1 MDYQGMTGK
10 IYQVEEERMNGG
22 GEGTIHGIVG
32 MNGYVAKIFKPDKR
46 SADRE
51 EKLRCMV
58 KKGATV
64 KNLEH
69 ITWPLDV
76 IYNAEGFAGYVMQKI
91 ENVQSLTAVY
101 NGDKYNPAGRLQSL
115 RGCGNGTQYG
125 TGVRGSESAEY
136 LHQFE
141 CKR

>member
-76 IYNAEGFAGYVMQKI
+76 IYNAEGFAGMLCRK
-91 ENVQSLTAVY
+91 
-101 NGDKYNPAGRLQSL
+101 
-115 RGCGNGTQYG
+115 
-125 TGVRGSESAEY
+125 
-136 LHQFE
+136 
-141 CKR
+141 